1 MLASLLLEGSQQ
13 AQKEIDSL
21 VGALRAGLPW
31 FWSEP
36 NKRSKEDHHHH
47 RHDSPQ
53 RQQSLRAALVSS
65 GVVDGVG
72 IWKTRLLSSVSV
84 IQFGGVATAA
94 LSCMSPQ
101 GPGCCD
107 FNKGERVA
115 NVLTSLP
122 YAAIGLHSI
131 RRRRTAAGKLWGCS
145 MLGVCGASITFH
157 VSSGK
162 WRDLGRKLDYWMIA
176 ASSGLLTRALYPNLP
191 PAATAATIA
200 LTPFRPFLVSAGNA
214 MAMESKF
221 LQRSFANPD
230 LRGAQKLHS
239 AACLAGMAVF
249 AVEDASVPHV
259 PLVHA
264 TWHCLS
270 ALGTSLVNAVL
281 ADAEE
286 LHPELT
292 LDALGDGSS
301 SSSSRGRQLRRQQ
314 QQGGDGWVA
323 QDQQQQQQ
331 QAWQPPKEFD
341 VAPLGIQV

>member
-1 MLASLLLEGSQQ
+1 MDVCDRPALPYTTMLASLLLEGSQQ

-84 IQFGGVATAA
+84 IQFGGVAAAA
-94 LSCMSPQ
+94 LSCMSPQVCMQLLGQVHCCCRHSRDRSFYSQEQLHVKIACHVVCQPCTRLGFFIAKLSAWCMPVALRIQLHATTAAALISQFCRSANAMSSSWSSAAAHAWCANYSAASFLLFLSLRQPSSCLQ

-131 RRRRTAAGKLWGCS
+131 R
-145 MLGVCGASITFH
+145 
-157 VSSGK
+157 
-162 WRDLGRKLDYWMIA
+162 
-176 ASSGLLTRALYPNLP
+176 
-191 PAATAATIA
+191 
-200 LTPFRPFLVSAGNA
+200 
-214 MAMESKF
+214 
-221 LQRSFANPD
+221 
-230 LRGAQKLHS
+230 
-239 AACLAGMAVF
+239 
-249 AVEDASVPHV
+249 
-259 PLVHA
+259 
-264 TWHCLS
+264 
-270 ALGTSLVNAVL
+270 
-281 ADAEE
+281 
-286 LHPELT
+286 
-292 LDALGDGSS
+292 
-301 SSSSRGRQLRRQQ
+301 
-314 QQGGDGWVA
+314 
-323 QDQQQQQQ
+323 
-331 QAWQPPKEFD
+331 
-341 VAPLGIQV
+341 